1 MMISIIDLFQKTR
14 QLKVKTMEKSIR
26 ILHWAPRI
34 LCIAAILFVSLF
46 ALDAFEP
53 GLPLGDQVKGFLIH
67 MIPSFIL
74 LAILLLAWKWELTG
88 GILFI
93 LIGLVTTPVIFS
105 GNYRVNESIWLSVV
119 IVLTITIP
127 LLVVGILFVL
137 SHHRKNALKS

>member
-1 MMISIIDLFQKTR
+1 
-14 QLKVKTMEKSIR
+14 MEKSIR

-53 GLPLGDQVKGFLIH
+53 GLPLGDQIKGFLIH

-74 LAILLLAWKWELTG
+74 LAILLLAWKWELAG
-88 GILFI
+88 GIFFI
-93 LIGLVTTPVIFS
+93 LVSLVTTPVVFTF
-105 GNYRVNESIWLSVV
+105 NYRNNESIWISLI

-127 LLVVGILFVL
+127 FLIVGILFVL
-137 SHHRKNALKS
+137 SHHKKNALNT

>member
-1 MMISIIDLFQKTR
+1 MISIIDLFQKTR
-14 QLKVKTMEKSIR
+14 QFEVKTMEKSIR

-53 GLPLGDQVKGFLIH
+53 GLPLGDQIKGFLIH

-74 LAILLLAWKWELTG
+74 LAVLLLAWKRELAG

-93 LIGLVTTPVIFS
+93 LIGLVTTPVIFTF
-105 GNYRVNESIWLSVV
+105 NYRNNESIWISLI

-127 LLVVGILFVL
+127 FLIVGILFVL
-137 SHHRKNALKS
+137 SHHKKNALNT

>member
-1 MMISIIDLFQKTR
+1 
-14 QLKVKTMEKSIR
+14 MEKSIR

-53 GLPLGDQVKGFLIH
+53 GLPLGDQIKGFLIH
-67 MIPSFIL
+67 LIPSFVL
-74 LAILLLAWKWELTG
+74 LVILLLAWKRELAG

-93 LIGLVTTPVIFS
+93 LIGLVMTPVIFT
-105 GNYRVNESIWLSVV
+105 GNYRVNESIWLSLL

-127 LLVVGILFVL
+127 FLVVGILFVL
-137 SHHRKNALKS
+137 SHHKKNTLNT

>member
-1 MMISIIDLFQKTR
+1 
-14 QLKVKTMEKSIR
+14 MEKSIR

-46 ALDAFEP
+46 ALDAFDP
-53 GLPLGDQVKGFLIH
+53 SLPLGDQIKGFLIH

-74 LAILLLAWKWELTG
+74 LAVLLLAWKRELAG

-93 LIGLVTTPVIFS
+93 LIGLVTTPVIFTF
-105 GNYRVNESIWLSVV
+105 NYRNNESIWISLI

-127 LLVVGILFVL
+127 FLIVGILFVL
-137 SHHRKNALKS
+137 SHHKKNALNT